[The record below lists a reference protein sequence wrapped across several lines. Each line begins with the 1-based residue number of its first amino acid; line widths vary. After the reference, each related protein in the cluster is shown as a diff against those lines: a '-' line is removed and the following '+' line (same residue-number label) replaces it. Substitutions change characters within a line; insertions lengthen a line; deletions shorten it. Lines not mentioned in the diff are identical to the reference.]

1 MTSVTVTPSAVAGRG
16 LSVRAHRDGRLL
28 LDGVS
33 FTAPAG
39 EILTLLGPSGAGKST
54 LLKLVN
60 RLIDPESGELLLGGT
75 NIRQFEPTTLRR
87 RVGMVFQQ
95 PALFE
100 GTIRENLAYGPRL
113 HRQLFDEGQA
123 VALMEAVHL
132 DPAWLDN
139 PARSLS
145 GGEQQRVAL
154 ARCLALTPEVL
165 LLDEPTSSLDP
176 AAASQVEELI
186 LSLQRARRLTV
197 LWVTH
202 SVEQASRVADRVL
215 CLAGGRAVAEAGA
228 TEFFARPPEELLAL
242 YEGGNA
248 R

>member
-1 MTSVTVTPSAVAGRG
+1 MTETASAPAAVAGRG
-16 LSVRAHRDGRLL
+16 LSVRASRDGRLL
-28 LDGVS
+28 LDDVS
-33 FTAPAG
+33 FTAAAG
-39 EILTLLGPSGAGKST
+39 EVLALLGPSGAGKST

-60 RLIDPESGELLLGGT
+60 RLIEPESGEVLLDGT
-75 NIRQFEPTTLRR
+75 DIRKLDPTVLRR

-95 PALFE
+95 PAMFE
-100 GTIRENLAYGPRL
+100 GTVRDNLAYGPRL
-113 HRQLFDEGQA
+113 HRLPFDEKTA
-123 VALMEAVHL
+123 VALMEAVRL
-132 DPAWLDN
+132 EPAWLDN

-154 ARCLALTPEVL
+154 ARCLALAPDVL
-165 LLDEPTSSLDP
+165 LLDEPTSALDP
-176 AAASQVEELI
+176 AAAAGVEELI

-202 SVEQASRVADRVL
+202 SVEQAARVADRVL
-215 CLAGGRAVAEAGA
+215 ALSGGRRASEAPAE
-228 TEFFARPPEELLAL
+228 EFFARPRAELLAL